1 MSKKIKILHVLPNLS
16 QGGAEKI
23 CRELLLKIDPEK
35 FSSALLLFKDNNS
48 VQVGREELL
57 NNNIEIISLRKRCLF
72 DLFNFWKI
80 IKAIKKYQPDI
91 VHTHLGGDIYGRL
104 AAKLVAV
111 PIIVSTEHNLNN
123 SERRLATIAKK
134 ITARYAT
141 KIFAVSEAVKKDAL
155 KRYNIPAKKIEVIYN
170 GIDITEFKA
179 NNFKTNDLKNDDLI
193 VFGALGRL
201 TEQKGFETLIEAAAQ
216 LKNKN
221 YLLKI
226 AGVGELAEKLN
237 KRITELGLNK
247 QVQLVGAVKA
257 ADFLASLD
265 IFVFPSLWEGLG
277 LAVLE
282 AGALAKPVIASDI
295 DGIKEVLNDDNAW
308 LFPAGEIDKL
318 AARMDFVMTNL
329 ESAAVK
335 IKAEKLKNLIN
346 AHFNLDLMIEAY
358 REWYEI
364 LLLEKSLIKN
374 EVKK

>member
-1 MSKKIKILHVLPNLS
+1 MRQTLVKVLH
-16 QGGAEKI
+16 
-23 CRELLLKIDPEK
+23 D
-35 FSSALLLFKDNNS
+35 
-48 VQVGREELL
+48 
-57 NNNIEIISLRKRCLF
+57 NIEKHLG
-72 DLFNFWKI
+72 I
-80 IKAIKKYQPDI
+80 IKAP
-91 VHTHLGGDIYGRL
+91 
-104 AAKLVAV
+104 
-111 PIIVSTEHNLNN
+111 
-123 SERRLATIAKK
+123 
-134 ITARYAT
+134 
-141 KIFAVSEAVKKDAL
+141 
-155 KRYNIPAKKIEVIYN
+155 
-170 GIDITEFKA
+170 
-179 NNFKTNDLKNDDLI
+179 
-193 VFGALGRL
+193 
-201 TEQKGFETLIEAAAQ
+201 TLI
-216 LKNKN
+216 
-221 YLLKI
+221 I
-226 AGVGELAEKLN
+226 WGENDTDTPIYMAEKLN

-277 LAVLE
+277 LAILE

-346 AHFNLDLMIEAY
+346 KHFNLDLMIEAY

-374 EVKK
+374 DVKK